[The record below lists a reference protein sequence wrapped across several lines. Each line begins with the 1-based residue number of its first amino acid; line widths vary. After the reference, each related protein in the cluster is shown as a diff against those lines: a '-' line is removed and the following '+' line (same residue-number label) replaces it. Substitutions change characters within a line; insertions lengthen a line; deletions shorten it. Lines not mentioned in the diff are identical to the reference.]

1 MSARI
6 NRRLDRLARRVIEEQ
21 RAASGR
27 VDIDRAVARMNALL
41 SDEERAFLL
50 RKAVQ
55 VDREE

>member
-27 VDIDRAVARMNALL
+27 VDIDRAVARMSALL
-41 SDEERAFLL
+41 TEQERAFLL
-50 RKAVQ
+50 REAVQ
-55 VDREE
+55 TASEE